1 MENIDPRF
9 TGAVILSFVIAFALT
24 ILPIRAD
31 WILWRP
37 EWLALT
43 LIHWGL
49 VSPKKSSFVLAWVL
63 GLMVDALHGSILGQ
77 HALGFTIVLFMTLRM
92 RPRILV
98 DSLFQQLFIV
108 FIVLGTYLLI
118 NLWILGFTRNSPSSG
133 WGYWLTMVSSFVVWP
148 LYYYYLQFYHAKKK
162 PFG

>member
-1 MENIDPRF
+1 MESIQPKF

-24 ILPIRAD
+24 ILPIRAELS
-31 WILWRP
+31 LWRP

-43 LIHWGL
+43 LVHWAL
-49 VSPKKSSFVLAWVL
+49 VTPKKSSFVLAWVL
-63 GLMVDALHGSILGQ
+63 GLFVDTIHGSILGQ
-77 HALGFTIVLFMTLRM
+77 HALGFTIVLFMTMRM

-98 DSLFQQLFIV
+98 DSLFQQVFII

-118 NLWILGFTRNSPSSG
+118 NLWILGFTGNSPISG
-133 WGYWLTMVSSFVVWP
+133 WGYWLTMASSIIIWP
-148 LYYYYLQFYHAKKK
+148 LYHYFLQIFHAKKK